1 MESNKKGQKYWH
13 EVMTPLF
20 AAISYFIADYYQISD
35 ILFNFSDNKWH
46 VTISVGIYTAILNMF
61 YICISSKRTDI
72 KVEIVDRKDKSNK
85 VRVMDEPRSIEVI
98 TTVEGN
104 LENIKQNITLKFP
117 KWIDVSTQDNPDLKI
132 VNNDLSTT
140 YEIILENTT
149 KKDKKVF
156 KFDIYIN
163 PIYMQSGRSGVIESE
178 FKGSSWRYNKDITN
192 LEIHYLNEEE

>member
-104 LENIKQNITLKFP
+104 LKNIKQNITLKFP

-192 LEIHYLNEEE
+192 LEIHYFNEEE